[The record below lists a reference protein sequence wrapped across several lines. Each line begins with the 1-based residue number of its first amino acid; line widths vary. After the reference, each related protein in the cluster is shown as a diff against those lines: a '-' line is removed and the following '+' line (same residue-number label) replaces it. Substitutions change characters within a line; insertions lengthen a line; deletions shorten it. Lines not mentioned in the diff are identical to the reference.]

1 MLRSLSAYS
10 SYYKQQRKELNYM
23 VQSILLILSTL
34 ILFGR
39 FLGQP
44 DELFAQEDIAN
55 NEKNYLSIVNDST
68 EQYYKPRISWIY
80 GFNKNSY
87 KSITGSFT
95 TTGMLELRLGREYLK
110 FDTLAPEILEYK
122 FSYLSVC
129 NILSEIGKKSQT
141 DKIHTDLWSIGL
153 GAETGYG
160 YEIKKSNLVMYNAS
174 GMQWSWLTPID
185 YVVDHS
191 DSTILSRFDGIMR
204 FGTNAKSG
212 IKIQFVSFLAA
223 DLGYERTIIFPAH
236 LFTKW
241 LGSAMIEVGGQ
252 VLIDA
257 LVNMLKDTSPRSV
270 PIVSM
275 LLKGGF
281 SYGLYELRRSKM
293 NWPFNSYP
301 PFMIDSFKIGLIIT
315 Y

>member
-1 MLRSLSAYS
+1 MIQPILR
-10 SYYKQQRKELNYM
+10 
-23 VQSILLILSTL
+23 LLFLL
-34 ILFGR
+34 LLFGMPFVQR
-39 FLGQP
+39 C
-44 DELFAQEDIAN
+44 ELLAQEDITN
-55 NEKNYLSIVNDST
+55 SEKNDTTLISNTT
-68 EQYYKPRISWIY
+68 EQDYKPRISWIY

-95 TTGMLELRLGREYLK
+95 NTGMLELRLGREFLK
-110 FDTLAPEILEYK
+110 FDTLAPEILRYD
-122 FSYLSVC
+122 FSHTSIC
-129 NILSEIGKKSQT
+129 NILSEIGKKST
-141 DKIHTDLWSIGL
+141 SDKIHTDLWSIGL
-153 GAETGYG
+153 GTETGYG

-191 DSTILSRFDGIMR
+191 DSTILARFDGIMR

-212 IKIQFVSFLAA
+212 IKIQFVSFLVA

-252 VLIDA
+252 VLIDEFIN
-257 LVNMLKDTSPRSV
+257 LLKESYPMSI
-270 PIVSM
+270 PILSM

-301 PFMIDSFKIGLIIT
+301 PFMIDSFKFGLIIT

>member
-1 MLRSLSAYS
+1 
-10 SYYKQQRKELNYM
+10 M
-23 VQSILLILSTL
+23 VQQIMYFLFWLLLILVFVL
-34 ILFGR
+34 CPYEF
-39 FLGQP
+39 
-44 DELFAQEDIAN
+44 FAQENRTI
-55 NEKNYLSIVNDST
+55 NENHGTEILIDTT
-68 EQYYKPRISWIY
+68 EQCYKPRISWIY

-95 TTGMLELRLGREYLK
+95 TTGMLELRLGREFLK
-110 FDTLAPEILEYK
+110 FDTLAPEILRYD
-122 FSYLSVC
+122 FSYTSVC
-129 NILSEIGKKSQT
+129 NILSEIGKKSIS
-141 DKIHTDLWSIGL
+141 DKIHTNLWSIGL
-153 GAETGYG
+153 GTETGYG

-185 YVVDHS
+185 YVVAHS

-204 FGTNAKSG
+204 FGTNTKSG